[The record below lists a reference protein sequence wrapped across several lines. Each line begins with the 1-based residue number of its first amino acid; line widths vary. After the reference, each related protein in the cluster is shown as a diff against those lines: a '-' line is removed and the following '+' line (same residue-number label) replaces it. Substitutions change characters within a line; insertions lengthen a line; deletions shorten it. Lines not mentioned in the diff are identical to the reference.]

1 MTERAKVLGRLY
13 KRHTA
18 LPAVSKWH

>member
-1 MTERAKVLGRLY
+1 MTERAKVLRRRY

-18 LPAVSKWH
+18 LSAVSKCH